1 MMSRNHEPPERTH
14 KARSLAG
21 ALFREPKH
29 KRSQIVRISLIVG
42 GTLCLAAGLL
52 LALLPVVP
60 GFPLLILGVLLLAA
74 GSAFARRTLNSIE
87 QRLPTG
93 LRRTIRRIARK
104 QENHLEPTPKV
115 DGDAAAHDGRD
126 VPAADQRLRE

>member
-1 MMSRNHEPPERTH
+1 MSRNHAPPERTH

-52 LALLPVVP
+52 LAVLPVVP

-74 GSAFARRTLNSIE
+74 GSAFARRTLNSLE

-93 LRRTIRRIARK
+93 WRRTIRRVARK
-104 QENHLEPTPKV
+104 QENHLEPTAHA
-115 DGDAAAHDGRD
+115 DGEVPAHEGRD
-126 VPAADQRLRE
+126 IASADQRLRE

>member
-1 MMSRNHEPPERTH
+1 MSRNHTPPERTH

-29 KRSQIVRISLIVG
+29 KRSQIVRISLIAG
-42 GTLCLAAGLL
+42 GVLCLVAGLL
-52 LALLPVVP
+52 LAVLPVVP

-74 GSAFARRTLNSIE
+74 GSAFVRRILNSFE

-93 LRRTIRRIARK
+93 WRRTIRRVARR
-104 QENHLEPTPKV
+104 QENHLEPAPHP
-115 DGDAAAHDGRD
+115 GDESAAHDERGV
-126 VPAADQRLRE
+126 VPADQRLRD